1 MGWINIV
8 KIIAT
13 VIAILLGSE
22 WLFKTFYLN
31 LKRDF
36 KQLAEDEQSNITS
49 TRKENETALYRN
61 FLIPLGFPLVTGLG
75 LSLKYKIR
83 NGNFADVWNAIM
95 ELSEDNTI
103 KFIDEPD
110 GVALPVINGIAKHI
124 LEKHLATDVGNV
136 GIAVSPS
143 RMSGFVMTIATMMA
157 SIKYKTLPH
166 LLTSLPRE
174 KLSNIDI
181 LLIDSWETLDKLKN
195 CEHWYKLII
204 VCEAGS
210 APIAGVKNVTSWDLF
225 VDGYR
230 VEKKYGYSPPEENID
245 DSKTLLLCTSPS
257 NQTTSFGQGCLVS
270 GIASFVRSFPMD
282 HELSRNDVLT
292 VAGKYTTK
300 NLSLQIWQRVF
311 AVLLHGG
318 SVNFEEKANI
328 YDWYHTTLL
337 LVDYDSLITAM
348 KSALENNRSF
358 FQKLKHRWATALLS
372 EGVFTKA
379 GQLPLKSIGNLRC
392 VYLTDQTENDF
403 LINSFPKTIPKFR
416 KGRAAS
422 VVNTFQLNNIR
433 AFLGSRVIFEFY
445 CLFTVMG
452 PIALTN
458 FYDYRMLPPSVG
470 ANFTFCGPLT
480 TSLEGKIVKTD
491 QNPEFHIAK
500 KQGMLC
506 IRGFTIG
513 KPVEPSRLE
522 NAKELSSHFGGGEGW
537 MPLVGIFGLWG
548 QDGCLYLYN

>member
-1 MGWINIV
+1 MGWFII

-13 VIAILLGSE
+13 VAAILLGSE

-103 KFIDEPD
+103 RFIDEPN
-110 GVALPVINGIAKHI
+110 GVALPIINGIAKHI
-124 LEKHLATDVGNV
+124 LDKHLATYVGNV

-174 KLSNIDI
+174 KLANIDI
-181 LLIDSWETLDKLKN
+181 LLIDSWETLKKLKN
-195 CEHWYKLII
+195 CEHWYKLIV

-210 APIAGVKNVTSWDLF
+210 APIEGITNVTSWDQF

-230 VEKKYGYSPPEENID
+230 EEKKYAYSPSEENTD
-245 DSKTLLLCTSPS
+245 DIKTLLLCTSPS
-257 NQTTSFGQGCLVS
+257 NHTTSFGQGCLVS

-292 VAGKYTTK
+292 VAGKFTTK

-318 SVNFEEKANI
+318 SVNFEEKANA
-328 YDWYHTTLL
+328 YEWYHTTLL

-348 KSALENNRSF
+348 KSALEKNKSF

-392 VYLTDQTENDF
+392 VYLTDQTEN
-403 LINSFPKTIPKFR
+403 LSVINSFPKTIPKFR
-416 KGRAAS
+416 KGGAVSA
-422 VVNTFQLNNIR
+422 VNTFQLNNIR

-445 CLFTVMG
+445 CVFTVMG
-452 PIALTN
+452 PIAHTN

-470 ANFTFCGPLT
+470 ATFSFYGPLT

-491 QNPEFHIAK
+491 QNPEFDIAK

-513 KPVEPSRLE
+513 KPVEPSRLQS
-522 NAKELSSHFGGGEGW
+522 AKELSSHFGGGEGW